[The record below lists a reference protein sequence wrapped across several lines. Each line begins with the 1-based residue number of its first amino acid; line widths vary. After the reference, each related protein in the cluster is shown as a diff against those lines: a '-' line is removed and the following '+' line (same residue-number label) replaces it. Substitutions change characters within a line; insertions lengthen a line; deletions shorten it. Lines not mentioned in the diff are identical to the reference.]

1 MSDPSPSSSSELP
14 PPLRGS
20 DPDSFAH
27 RTVTE
32 RWPRIAHQMLADNDF
47 SASVEDRIRRLIDEI
62 PEGPI
67 RPIDDPQAPDSRLWK
82 RYVEE
87 YEGRNWLTVPWLF
100 GEHYFYRRIVAAT
113 GYLSPGLGRG
123 ADPFGS
129 PKRESLDDSRT
140 AIRKLID
147 RTAEAPRERS
157 EILRWTERLILS
169 ALWGNQ
175 ADLSLFRVGDERP
188 DHLTSG
194 VGGRHL
200 LVDDVETTVRYLD
213 ELAHGAR
220 VELLADNA
228 GMELVADL
236 VLADGLLRTGMAESV
251 TVHLKAHPTF
261 VSDATAADLF
271 GILQV
276 LEADPREAVRGLARR
291 CRRHLSTGGL
301 RLEDGFVWTSPLP
314 FREIPEDT
322 LAELGRS
329 DLVVSKGDA
338 HYRRLL
344 GDRHWAFTRPFE
356 DVTAYF
362 PAPLL
367 ALRTL
372 KAEVV
377 CGLDEDQVD
386 AVRQE
391 DPDWLVDGRWGVA
404 QAHIPD

>member
-1 MSDPSPSSSSELP
+1 MSDPSTFSTGDLP

-32 RWPRIAHQMLADNDF
+32 RWPRIAHQMLANNDF
-47 SASVEDRIRRLIDEI
+47 STSVEDRIRHLIDEI

-67 RPIDDPQAPDSRLWK
+67 RPIDDPQAPDSRLWE
-82 RYVEE
+82 RYVEA
-87 YEGRNWLTVPWLF
+87 YEGRSWLTVPWLF
-100 GEHYFYRRIVAAT
+100 GEHYFYRRLVAAT
-113 GYLSPGLGRG
+113 GYLSPGLRRG
-123 ADPFGS
+123 VDPFRT
-129 PKRESLDDSRT
+129 PKQESLDDSRP

-147 RTAEAPRERS
+147 RTAETPAERS
-157 EILRWTERLILS
+157 EILRWTERLILT

-175 ADLSLFRVGDERP
+175 ADLSLFRVGEERP
-188 DHLTSG
+188 DHLQSG

-200 LVDDVETTVRYLD
+200 LVDDVESTVRYLD
-213 ELAHGAR
+213 ELAYGAR

-228 GMELVADL
+228 GMELVGDL
-236 VLADGLLRTGMAESV
+236 VLADGLLRTGMAETV

-261 VSDATAADLF
+261 VSDATVDDLF
-271 GILQV
+271 GILRI
-276 LEADPREAVRGLARR
+276 LEVDPNEAVRDLARR
-291 CRRHLSTGGL
+291 CRRHLSIGGL

-314 FREIPEDT
+314 FREIPEET
-322 LAELGRS
+322 LTELGRS

-344 GDRHWAFTRPFE
+344 GDRHWPFTRPFE
-356 DVTAYF
+356 EVTAYF

-377 CGLDEDQVD
+377 CGLDEDRVEE
-386 AVRQE
+386 VEHE
-391 DPDWLVDGRWGVA
+391 DPDWLVDGRWGLA
-404 QAHIPD
+404 QARISD